1 MKRIR
6 SFFIKNIIRRNSNKR
21 IRQKKIDR
29 KNLEKEKK
37 KDMEELK
44 RREDQLIGRYNP
56 R

>member
-37 KDMEELK
+37 KRYGGIEKK
-44 RREDQLIGRYNP
+44 RRPTNWKI
-56 R
+56 